1 MCSFLFPCHM
11 CNKMSDVRLSNASPT
26 VERVDAR
33 QQDNV
38 RPPVRRSLFGSPD
51 REEIRRYLDAA
62 IQSDVQDFRETYN
75 FDPVEERPLTPRNYE
90 WQADDDAPDFY
101 RRPPHGCQRPRRDAD
116 SPGEGSQRDA
126 EGSSEGRSGRQPES
140 GGARKRR
147 SVSPGDLTFDS
158 LRLSHTLCL
167 RRAAV
172 QGRSATSCAPG
183 SNAGYDRKVQRWRIF
198 SCIFF
203 VCLFVFTDVTFKLL
217 LLIVTT

>member
-1 MCSFLFPCHM
+1 M

-147 SVSPGDLTFDS
+147 SVSPGPCSGECPSKRSNTDEDDDDEDES
-158 LRLSHTLCL
+158 DGGASQAAV
-167 RRAAV
+167 RAAEEEEEEE
-172 QGRSATSCAPG
+172 GEERPSGPG
-183 SNAGYDRKVQRWRIF
+183 SSAEVR
-198 SCIFF
+198 
-203 VCLFVFTDVTFKLL
+203 
-217 LLIVTT
+217 